1 MGDDI
6 EINPYYGVFPYRDFL
21 KEEGIPVF
29 EGYAVDCH
37 TVPVEPWE
45 RLGGLGT
52 YVHVAGKSD
61 YLSAY
66 VVEIPP
72 GGELK
77 PEQHMHDKLMHVVS
91 GRGSTMIE
99 RPDGRRYS
107 FEWGPSAIFAIPL
120 NAKHQIFNGSG
131 TEPARLAAVT
141 DLPIIFNIFRN
152 PDFIFDNPFAFP
164 ERMAAEK
171 YFDGEGEFRQVK
183 PGRHQWETCFVPELV
198 NFELPPWVA
207 RGAARQQPSSS
218 CWATRRCTATSR
230 SSSRG
235 RTRRRTRTTRAR
247 TSSASPA
254 RATPCSGRRARTL
267 WTRCAST
274 GSRARSTRPPDGPTY
289 HQHFNVSPGQSALP
303 SCSTSG
309 GARYPVLESKMWNY
323 ENMDKSEKAGRDADR
338 VRRRGPAHPRPLRER
353 AHEAR
358 PSSSRMHEFHPRP
371 GVRRRASA
379 TM

>member
-1 MGDDI
+1 MGDDV
-6 EINPYYGVFPYRDFL
+6 EFNPYYGVFPYRDFL

-72 GGELK
+72 GGELN
-77 PEQHMHDKLMHVVS
+77 PEQHMHDELIHVIS
-91 GRGSTMIE
+91 GRGSTVIE

-141 DLPIIFNIFRN
+141 DLPIIFNVFRN
-152 PDFIFDNPFAFP
+152 SNFIFDNPFQFP

-183 PGRHQWETCFVPELV
+183 PGRHQWETNFVPELV

-207 RGAARQQPSSS
+207 RGAAGNNIQFLLGDSSMHCHIS
-218 CWATRRCTATSR
+218 QFFEGTYKKAHAHNAGAHIFCVTGEGYSLLWKEGENPVDTVRVDWKPGTLYA
-230 SSSRG
+230 
-235 RTRRRTRTTRAR
+235 RRTGRRTTSIS
-247 TSSASPA
+247 T
-254 RATPCSGRRARTL
+254 CRR
-267 WTRCAST
+267 
-274 GSRARSTRPPDGPTY
+274 GSRAT
-289 HQHFNVSPGQSALP
+289 
-303 SCSTSG
+303 SCSTSA
-309 GARYPVLESKMWNY
+309 ARAIRCSSPRCGTTRTWTSPRRTAGCRSSTRMRIRVSTRSSSKSCRSAAC
-323 ENMDKSEKAGRDADR
+323 DPACTSSSP
-338 VRRRGPAHPRPLRER
+338 PAHRVAAYPP
-353 AHEAR
+353 
-358 PSSSRMHEFHPRP
+358 
-371 GVRRRASA
+371 
-379 TM
+379 

>member
-1 MGDDI
+1 MGDDV

-21 KEEGIPVF
+21 KEEGVPVF

-77 PEQHMHDKLMHVVS
+77 PERHMHDELIHVVS
-91 GRGSTMIE
+91 GRGSTVIE
-99 RPDGRRYS
+99 RPDGRKYS
-107 FEWGPSAIFAIPL
+107 FEWGPSTIFAIPL

-141 DLPIIFNIFRN
+141 DLPIIFNVFRN
-152 PDFIFDNPFAFP
+152 ADFIYDNAFQFP

-171 YFDGEGEFRQVK
+171 YFEGEGEFRQVK
-183 PGRHQWETCFVPELV
+183 PGRHQWETNFVPELV

-207 RGAARQQPSSS
+207 RGAAGNNIQFLLGDSSMHCHIS
-218 CWATRRCTATSR
+218 QFFEGTYKKAHAHNAGAHIFCVTGEGYSLLWKEGENPVDTVRVDWKP
-230 SSSRG
+230 G
-235 RTRRRTRTTRAR
+235 
-247 TSSASPA
+247 
-254 RATPCSGRRARTL
+254 TL
-267 WTRCAST
+267 YA
-274 GSRARSTRPPDGPTY
+274 PPDGPTY
-289 HQHFNVSPGQSALP
+289 HQHFNVSPGQSRYLVFDF
-303 SCSTSG
+303 G

-323 ENMDKSEKAGRDADR
+323 ENMDKSEKAGGMQIEYEDEDPRIHDLFEAELAK
-338 VRRRGPAHPRPLRER
+338 RGLK
-353 AHEAR
+353 
-358 PSSSRMHEFHPRP
+358 SRMGEFIPSR
-371 GVRRRASA
+371 G
-379 TM
+379 